1 MTETRRWLES
11 RRRELMR
18 RTAGAGVLLTLGLV
32 FLMLAVGVV
41 LGRLGAYQRVPAA
54 VLLGWMAVGGA
65 VVWGLWWW
73 RSRRL
78 RLGVMRL
85 AAHVERSG
93 GQRRGSVAGIA
104 SWTERQGSAAL
115 ASLADGR
122 TARWLAAG
130 GGDALGDV
138 RRRTGQSVMSGA
150 ALFTLGAFAFLGSG
164 PVTGAGA
171 AFWRPVAVLARAGQ
185 PVVLTVDRTAVRRG
199 EHITVSVAAPGRPAA
214 ELWVRAPGDPWTS
227 ERIALDTAGRATVVL
242 GPLESDRFLR
252 AVSGRK
258 GSGTVHVRVSLP
270 ALLADLRL
278 LARYPAYVDRADE
291 PLAPGAAPLPL
302 PVGTRIVTSGRAT
315 VALAGAAWRRPGEAV
330 RLPVEEQSF
339 RGVLPVSV
347 SARWTLEVIPLAGG
361 LMDEEPSVLV
371 VEAVADS
378 APFVAVPVPGI
389 DTAAALS
396 LRQPLLIDARD
407 DHGLMRMEL
416 VTWRV
421 SRHGE
426 REEPRTEPV
435 PLPAEGAE
443 RAVIPWVLE
452 LEGKGY
458 LPGDTAFYKVR
469 AFDNAPAGQM
479 GESRTFA
486 LWLPAMAE
494 LRKAARAAARA
505 VATEAD
511 SLVRDQTELARQIED
526 LAAER
531 ERGEQRDAATP
542 GAREDQLPFAS
553 VERARELLA
562 REDEVLER
570 ARQLQQDVRE
580 LADAAWA
587 AGLTDPEFQRQLAE
601 IEDLLERSLS
611 EELQARLEALRDA
624 LQRLDPVATREAL
637 QELARSAEELRE
649 ELARGR
655 ELFERAAIE
664 GDLTS
669 LSRDARELAAEQREW
684 NREAGL
690 GTDSAQAAAERELAR
705 RADSLAAE
713 LERLD
718 AVLDTL
724 APGRELGQPIEG
736 AGNAAQQMRQAAEA
750 AERGE
755 SDRAQRSGESASA
768 ALEPLASQI
777 EEQRDELRE
786 EWRREVMAQL
796 DRALVETA
804 ELARQ
809 QQDIARRLGRGES
822 DGDVRGTQAATRE
835 GVDHVME
842 RLQQAAGRNAL
853 VPPRLGAA
861 LGLAKLRMAEAL
873 DLVQRAN
880 PDTREAEQRAG
891 EALDALNYL
900 IYALL
905 QTQGDVGG
913 SQSGSG
919 LQEAIERLAELAEQQ
934 GALSAE
940 ASGLLSMSPA
950 AADQLSREL
959 RALAER
965 QRALA
970 QELERLNAGGEVSG
984 ADQLAAEAEE
994 LADRMES
1001 GRLDRELLERQ
1012 ERLFRRLLDAGRSLE
1027 SDEEDERRERVS
1039 EAAGAGNVLLPE
1051 PGMVRATEPRYPY
1064 PTWEELRALSPEE
1077 RRLILDYF
1085 RRLNGVRR

>member
-1 MTETRRWLES
+1 
-11 RRRELMR
+11 MR

-32 FLMLAVGVV
+32 LLMLALGVV

-54 VLLGWMAVGGA
+54 VLLGWLAVGA
-65 VVWGLWWW
+65 ALVWGLWWW
-73 RSRRL
+73 RGRKL
-78 RLGVMRL
+78 RLEVMRL

-104 SWTERQGSAAL
+104 SWSERHGSAAL

-122 TARWLAAG
+122 TARWLMAD
-130 GGDALGDV
+130 GGDALRDV
-138 RRRTGQSVMSGA
+138 RRRTGQSMMGGA
-150 ALFTLGAFAFLGSG
+150 VVFALGAFVFLGSG
-164 PVTGAGA
+164 PLTGAGA

-185 PVVLTVDRTAVRRG
+185 PVVLSVDRTAVRRG
-199 EHITVSVAAPGRPAA
+199 EHITVSVVAPGRPAA
-214 ELWVRAPGDPWTS
+214 ELWVRAPGDPWAS
-227 ERIALDTAGRATVVL
+227 ERIDLDTAGRASVVL

-252 AVSGRK
+252 AESGGK
-258 GSGTVHVRVSLP
+258 GSETVHVQVALP
-270 ALLADLRL
+270 ALLADLQL
-278 LARYPAYVDRADE
+278 LARYPAYLDRADE
-291 PLAPGAAPLPL
+291 PLAPGAAPVLL
-302 PVGTRIVTSGRAT
+302 PVGTRIVTRGRAT

-339 RGVLPVSV
+339 SGVLPVGV
-347 SARWTLEVIPLAGG
+347 SASWTLEVVPLTGG
-361 LMDEEPSVLV
+361 LMDEEPAQLV

-421 SRHGE
+421 SRRGE
-426 REEPRTEPV
+426 GDEPSAEPV
-435 PLPAEGAE
+435 PLPAAGAE

-469 AFDNAPAGQM
+469 VFDNKPVEQV
-479 GESRTFA
+479 GESRTFY

-494 LRKAARAAARA
+494 LRRAAREATRA

-511 SLVRDQTELARQIED
+511 SLVRNQAELARQIED

-531 ERGEQRDAATP
+531 ERGEQRDAAVP

-553 VERARELLA
+553 AERARELLA
-562 REDEVLER
+562 EQDQVLER
-570 ARQLQQDVRE
+570 ARQLQEDVRE
-580 LADAAWA
+580 VADAAWD
-587 AGLTDPEFQRQLAE
+587 AGLTDPEFQRQLAD

-611 EELQARLEALRDA
+611 DELQARLEALRDA
-624 LQRLDPVATREAL
+624 LQRLDPDATREAL
-637 QELARSAEELRE
+637 QELARSAEGLRE

-655 ELFERAAIE
+655 ELFERAAME

-669 LSRDARELAAEQREW
+669 LSQDADELAAEQREW
-684 NREAGL
+684 NREAEL

-724 APGRELGQPIEG
+724 APERALDQPIEN
-736 AGNAAQQMRQAAEA
+736 ADNAARQMRQAAAA

-755 SDRAQRSGESASA
+755 SERARQSGESASE

-777 EEQRDELRE
+777 EEQRDELRD
-786 EWRREVMAQL
+786 EWRQEVMEQL

-809 QQDIARRLGRGES
+809 QQDIQRRLGRGES
-822 DGDVRGTQAATRE
+822 DSDVRGAQAATRE
-835 GVDHVME
+835 GVDRVID

-861 LGLAKLRMAEAL
+861 LGLAKLRMAEGL

-880 PDTREAEQRAG
+880 PDTREAQQRAG
-891 EALDALNYL
+891 EALDALNHV

-905 QTQGDVGG
+905 QTQGDVSG

-919 LQEAIERLAELAEQQ
+919 LQEAVERLAELAEQQ
-934 GALSAE
+934 GELSGE
-940 ASGLLSMSPA
+940 AGGLLSMSPA
-950 AADQLSREL
+950 AGDQLMREL
-959 RALAER
+959 QALAQR

-970 QELERLNAGGEVSG
+970 EELERLNAEGDVSG
-984 ADQLAAEAEE
+984 ADQLADEAEE

-1001 GRLDRELLERQ
+1001 GQLDRDLVERQ

-1051 PGMVRATEPRYPY
+1051 AGSARAAEPRYPY

-1085 RRLNGVRR
+1085 RRLNDVRR